1 MFALADR
8 ERGVCLPSDERH
20 TQETHGVH
28 VVWCRRVRMS
38 PVSSPA
44 VYVISRAHLCSTR
57 CCCCYCTEDTLL
69 IHPTPS
75 LTDHCM
81 TSRHWDSTCCILMTS
96 PGGRCPSPCTYTVM
110 GVRSAQNSRG
120 NQIDAQSAESEL
132 GVLGPPGGNSNCC
145 MRWLIFSMH
154 YASP

>member
-8 ERGVCLPSDERH
+8 ERGVCVPSDERH

-28 VVWCRRVRMS
+28 VVWRRRVRMR

-96 PGGRCPSPCTYTVM
+96 PGAPRPARTQSWALDPHKIVGGT
-110 GVRSAQNSRG
+110 RSMPKAPRASWGFLAHQ
-120 NQIDAQSAESEL
+120 E
-132 GVLGPPGGNSNCC
+132 VT
-145 MRWLIFSMH
+145 LIV
-154 YASP
+154 ACVD